1 MAAIPNSCFLDW
13 MLTKT
18 LRVLILDSLPSLF
31 GSENLMRALIATI
44 AIGLSAIAYAQPV
57 SELKLSA
64 LNWQRLAEQ
73 DAGATKNQ
81 PYRVAVPVEV
91 QHTIENSGVWSDLGD
106 RTIWRLPIDAMDA
119 VHLNFGFDQ
128 IVLPEGAEL
137 RILDASGKVA
147 LGPYRA
153 ADIAKHGQLWTPL
166 MVGARAQ
173 IELEL
178 PVAKRM
184 SAKLS
189 LAQVGQG
196 YRGFGFT
203 NALERAGSCNM
214 DVACLEA
221 SDWSPQRRSVGRMLI
236 SGSGLCTGALI
247 NNTSNNRRL
256 LFSTAAHCGIEAG
269 NGAQV
274 VVYFNYESPT
284 CRTPGSSASGGV
296 IPPPSTTLQSTAWL
310 GGTSQPFTGE
320 LPTPTGPTGQRSDW
334 SIIELGTSATIAS
347 LNLYLA
353 GWDKGTAAPVC
364 NVPPSSSS
372 TAGQCASIH
381 HPNGDEKRIT
391 FSQTTMTTGNISSA
405 TSAHWFVSWD
415 ATPPVLPNIPAPVPN
430 PIPPGVTEPGSS
442 GSPLFNASRRIVGV
456 LSGGASFC
464 GATGG
469 NLSDLYG
476 KLSVA
481 FNGTV
486 VSGSQNISALLD
498 PTSAGTTA
506 IDGIELNASSGD
518 TYFRNG
524 FE

>member
-1 MAAIPNSCFLDW
+1 MWIRYAEFRYLIWRIP
-13 MLTKT
+13 
-18 LRVLILDSLPSLF
+18 
-31 GSENLMRALIATI
+31 MRTLIAI
-44 AIGLSAIAYAQPV
+44 VAIGLSTIAFAQPL

-73 DAGATKNQ
+73 DAAATKGQ
-81 PYRVAVPVEV
+81 PYRIAVPVKA
-91 QHTIENSGVWSDLGD
+91 QHSIESSGAWSDLGD
-106 RTIWRLPIDAMDA
+106 RMIWRLPIDAIDA

-128 IVLPEGAEL
+128 IELPEGAEL
-137 RILDASGKVA
+137 RILDGSGKVA

-178 PVAKRM
+178 PSTQRINT
-184 SAKLS
+184 KLR

-214 DVACLEA
+214 DVACLDS

-236 SGSGLCTGALI
+236 SGQFLCTGALI

-256 LFSTAAHCGIEAG
+256 LFSTAAHCGIQAG

-274 VVYFNYESPT
+274 VVYFNYENPT
-284 CRTPGSSASGGV
+284 CRTPGSGASGNA

-310 GGTSQPFTGE
+310 GGTSQPFSDVT
-320 LPTPTGPTGQRSDW
+320 TPAPSGPTGQRTDW
-334 SIIELGTSATIAS
+334 SIIELGSSATISS

-353 GWDKGTAAPVC
+353 GWDRATAAPVC
-364 NVPPSSSS
+364 NVPSSSSS
-372 TAGQCASIH
+372 TVGLCASIH
-381 HPNGDEKRIT
+381 HPQGDEKRIT
-391 FSQTTMTTGNISSA
+391 FSETTLVTGNIDTA
-405 TSAHWFVSWD
+405 TNAHWRVSWD
-415 ATPPVLPNIPAPVPN
+415 ATPPALPNIPTPVPN
-430 PIPPGVTEPGSS
+430 PIPPGVTERGSS
-442 GSPLFNASRRIVGV
+442 GSPLFNANRRIVGV
-456 LSGGASFC
+456 LSGGPSGC
-464 GATGG
+464 GATGV
-469 NLSDLYG
+469 NLADFYG

-486 VSGSQNISALLD
+486 VAGSQNISALLD
-498 PTSAGTTA
+498 PSSIGSTA
-506 IDGIELNASSGD
+506 IDGIEFNVTSGD
-518 TYFRNG
+518 NVFQNG